1 MATKEKHD
9 CSERVF
15 SGALWD
21 SRGHSCPR
29 NGTIERNGKWYCYQ
43 HDPEAV
49 RLRRE
54 EWERKYKE
62 RWAKVDAAEAR
73 ARLVRQ
79 RSRQAIE
86 ALRFLAIF
94 RYPADHPQVI
104 SARQLIE
111 RIDAER
117 ILDDLED

>member
-86 ALRFLAIF
+86 ALRRIVMNRIVIGDDEWSLLA
-94 RYPADHPQVI
+94 
-104 SARQLIE
+104 S
-111 RIDAER
+111 IDAER